1 MRQVILVVAV
11 ALLCLV
17 LGFTWMFVQPM
28 LARTQAWPIIEGI
41 LTPLPYI
48 LAIAVALLF
57 IYAGLFASPATL
69 LRFKGSLSLLPPS
82 ISTPLAR
89 AGFVISGLFIIA
101 VVGFILFMHSLA

>member
-1 MRQVILVVAV
+1 MRTVMLVVA
-11 ALLCLV
+11 LTFLCLV
-17 LGFTWMFVQPM
+17 LGFTWVIVQPM

-41 LTPLPYI
+41 LTPLPCVF
-48 LAIAVALLF
+48 AIAAALLF

-82 ISTPLAR
+82 VSTPLAR

-101 VVGFILFMHSLA
+101 VVGFILFLHSLT